1 MRIFLL
7 CTGRYAE
14 SMPRTA
20 DHDARRTQII
30 DAVRGLVASDG
41 PEAATMS
48 RIAASAGVSV
58 GLVQHYYASKDVLL
72 ADAYDRTLQV
82 QQGRIETL
90 VASEEQARGRIEHM
104 VLGALT
110 QFLPLDHD
118 RRDETILFDHFSSV
132 ALRQPSLRE
141 AWQRTDDVL
150 LARLREAVVN
160 AEECGEA
167 REGVDPDDEARRLLA
182 VTRGLARTLLLRDDA
197 HEVARVRRVLAQECA
212 STFPN
217 PCRQYGS

>member
-1 MRIFLL
+1 
-7 CTGRYAE
+7 
-14 SMPRTA
+14 MPRTA

-82 QQGRIETL
+82 QQGRIEAL